1 MKHKHSEV
9 IKAFVDGIQCE
20 FWCNGDNDWLEINC
34 LDTFDS
40 GLLIRIKPE
49 PKPDVVRYGYIS
61 SPNMRNINLTF
72 CSFDIDNV
80 KLIWDGETGELKSVE
95 VIK

>member
-1 MKHKHSEV
+1 M
-9 IKAFVDGIQCE
+9 KAFSVAIE
-20 FWCNGDNDWLEINC
+20 KVK
-34 LDTFDS
+34 
-40 GLLIRIKPE
+40 IKLV

-61 SPNMRNINLTF
+61 SPNMRNINLTS

-80 KLIWDGETGELKSVE
+80 KLIWDGETGELKSAD